1 MTTCPK
7 PLRKF
12 TTIFILL
19 TYSSILLCAPAYS
32 EDLSN
37 IEQEILQKNSEI
49 TEKKGI
55 LATVENRIKE
65 INNSNYSLSQK
76 IDLVDEELSKVQK
89 SIDEKEAEIK
99 KKSDEI
105 TQKQKDLAEK
115 KALLDQASAELY
127 MKSRYSPS
135 DFFLSFSNWGEVL
148 EKLFIKRNIISVLKD
163 EVEKINGEFASLE
176 EAKADLDKQKKDLD
190 EQKNDLDSSYKLL
203 AEERNQLQKALVEQ
217 YAKKNSL
224 SAEITDL
231 NAKVSQLQEALI
243 ASRSSGLI
251 HSGGYTT
258 PENGTSI
265 SQAPDGYFGV
275 FSIGA
280 YTHRNGMSQWGAK
293 ARADAGQSYID
304 ILNAYY
310 PSAKISTG
318 SIMYG
323 GVRENIVGN
332 ISVEGY
338 GELSFEDNYLMGI
351 QEVPES
357 WPMEVLKAQAIA
369 ARTYAINYTG
379 NGRRS
384 ICTSQSCQVF
394 GTPIKT
400 GAWKD
405 AVLATRGMV
414 LVDKGSETTI
424 SAQFAAVHGGW
435 GNNVKWDTVSG
446 NGNDWFNDAWEKLS
460 GVTWFY
466 KSWYRNG
473 YSANGE
479 ACGHSPFLS
488 QDEML
493 TIVNAYFVKNNIG
506 VKGNVDKSRLLPS
519 DYGRCPGR
527 DTDYGR
533 RDKVPYTLNE
543 IKSLLTSPVNII
555 YSVGTSLS
563 EGSTTSVNFYTDRG
577 YITISGMG
585 FKDIYNQIAPGHMR
599 IQQQSGYAYF
609 NVEKK

>member
-1 MTTCPK
+1 MTCPK
-7 PLRKF
+7 SLIKKIS
-12 TTIFILL
+12 TILILL
-19 TYSSILLCAPAYS
+19 AYSYTLLSTSVYS
-32 EDLSN
+32 EDLSG
-37 IEQEILQKNSEI
+37 IEQEILQKKSEI
-49 TEKKGI
+49 IEKTGI

-65 INNSNYSLSQK
+65 ISNSNYSLSQK
-76 IDLVDEELSKVQK
+76 IALIDEEIAKVQK
-89 SIDEKEAEIK
+89 NIDEKEDEIE
-99 KKSDEI
+99 KKSKEI
-105 TQKQKDLAEK
+105 ELKQKDLAEK
-115 KALLDQASAELY
+115 KVLLDQITAELY
-127 MKSRYSPS
+127 IKSRFSPS
-135 DFFLSFSNWGEVL
+135 DFFFSFSDWGEIL
-148 EKLFIKRNIISVLKD
+148 EKYYIKRNRISSLAD
-163 EVEKINGEFASLE
+163 EIEKISGDFASLE
-176 EAKADLDKQKKDLD
+176 EAKADLDKQKKELD
-190 EQKNDLDSSYKLL
+190 EQKSDLDSSYKLL
-203 AEERNQLQKALVEQ
+203 AEEKNQLQKALGEQ
-217 YAKKNSL
+217 YSKKNML
-224 SAEITDL
+224 SSEITDL

-243 ASRSSGLI
+243 ASRSSGII

-265 SQAPDGYFGV
+265 SQAPNGYFGV

-293 ARADAGQSYID
+293 ARADAGQSYLD

-323 GVRENIVGN
+323 GVRENIAEK
-332 ISVEGY
+332 ISVDGY
-338 GELSFEDNYLMGI
+338 TDLSLEDYYLMGI

-379 NGRRS
+379 NGRKP

-400 GAWKD
+400 GAWRE
-405 AVLATRGMV
+405 AVLATKGMV

-473 YSANGE
+473 YSVDGE

-488 QDEML
+488 QEEML

-506 VKGNVDKSRLLPS
+506 VIGNPDRSRLLPS
-519 DYGRCPGR
+519 DYGKCPGR

-533 RDKVPYTLNE
+533 TDKVPYTLNE
-543 IKSLLTSPVNII
+543 IKSFLNSPVNAI
-555 YSVGTSLS
+555 YSVGTSLAD
-563 EGSTTSVNFYTDRG
+563 GSTTSVNLYTDRG
-577 YITISGMG
+577 YISISGMG